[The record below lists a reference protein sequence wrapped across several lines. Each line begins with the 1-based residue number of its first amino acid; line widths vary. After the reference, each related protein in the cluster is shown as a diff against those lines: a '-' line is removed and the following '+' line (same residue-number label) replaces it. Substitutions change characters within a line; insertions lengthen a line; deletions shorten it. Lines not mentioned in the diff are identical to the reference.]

1 MIATPATPIY
11 LVLVTCPPDA
21 AQTLAEALV
30 SERLAACVNIVPQL
44 QSVYR
49 WEKDGSTEV
58 RSESEALLIIKTPVN
73 NFAELKQAIL
83 ARHPYELPEIL
94 AVNPADGHAPYLSWI
109 LSSCQ

>member
-1 MIATPATPIY
+1 MTATPTPIY

-21 AQTLAEALV
+21 APALAEVLV
-30 SERLAACVNIVPQL
+30 NERVAACVNIVPQL

-58 RSESEALLIIKTPVN
+58 RSDNESLLIIKTPVV
-73 NFAELKQAIL
+73 NFAALKQAIL

-94 AVNPADGHAPYLSWI
+94 AVNPADGHAPYLSWV